1 MCIIRTAGPIRQKL
15 LLIPGTNASV
25 LFVRLGAKAQELC
38 QGLCGNTLE
47 TCSEAVHRSKLYL
60 GKSSRILVVVA
71 TIILVSI
78 TSDKNNYSHF
88 IITLFMLFY
97 KQQMLLVGL
106 WSIFS

>member
-15 LLIPGTNASV
+15 LHIPGTNASV
-25 LFVRLGAKAQELC
+25 LLVRLGAKVQELVKDFV
-38 QGLCGNTLE
+38 GILWE
-47 TCSEAVHRSKLYL
+47 TCCEAVHRSKLGRVL
-60 GKSSRILVVVA
+60 DFLVIVA

-97 KQQMLLVGL
+97 KQQMPR
-106 WSIFS
+106 I